1 MCSPLNIHTW
11 SKVNAKMLLVGGR
24 SWTAHVSPCGN
35 CAASPSSE
43 QPIERRLET
52 LFLVSPLR
60 GDVGLRSTLNQTRT
74 LPSVWRVSRS
84 APSRTPTRGLNL
96 SRVLAQ
102 RRVQSRE
109 RKRDACTENLR
120 TSQDAQTIY
129 SVEYTY
135 QNLDDTAPGHHPPW
149 SRHNEHVQL
158 FTNHPAVTRGSVRK
172 SEHRKTQSPKTRP
185 RCGNFQSLWMTAFFC
200 RGRTPERCER
210 LNCCGMARMVG
221 DVALWDGLR
230 QLVCDGGLYTLVSPC
245 VL

>member
-1 MCSPLNIHTW
+1 MFFLLRFLLRRTPCVDSNRIMCSPLNIHTW
-11 SKVNAKMLLVGGR
+11 SKVKAKMLLVGGR

-35 CAASPSSE
+35 CAASPCSE

-52 LFLVSPLR
+52 LVLVSPLR

-120 TSQDAQTIY
+120 TSQDAQD
-129 SVEYTY
+129 
-135 QNLDDTAPGHHPPW
+135 NLFSGID
-149 SRHNEHVQL
+149 L
-158 FTNHPAVTRGSVRK
+158 
-172 SEHRKTQSPKTRP
+172 
-185 RCGNFQSLWMTAFFC
+185 
-200 RGRTPERCER
+200 PES
-210 LNCCGMARMVG
+210 G
-221 DVALWDGLR
+221 
-230 QLVCDGGLYTLVSPC
+230 
-245 VL
+245 